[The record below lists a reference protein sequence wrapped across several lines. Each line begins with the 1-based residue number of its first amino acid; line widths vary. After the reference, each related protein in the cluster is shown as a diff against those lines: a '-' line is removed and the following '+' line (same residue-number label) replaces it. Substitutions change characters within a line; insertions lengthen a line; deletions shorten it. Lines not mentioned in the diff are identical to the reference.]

1 VKGKIVNADA
11 DESTVVSE
19 LKSTNFPTNQVEQ
32 VSTKTPY
39 ANPGR
44 GLK

>member
-11 DESTVVSE
+11 DESAVVSE